1 MANVFTSG
9 SLWYTIE
16 NNCFMTKNN
25 KKVRGGTNVFENDI
39 LVAGGDP
46 GFGAIKLDAG
56 DTKVLFPAVIC
67 KGNERIF
74 STLGNTN
81 VARGSEQEA
90 QIASLDVVVTN
101 NSTGVERHYF
111 MGSLAESLNP
121 NEAHYCWDEDKSTDE
136 EATALLVVALA
147 LAQKT
152 PKANIYLGTGVPVKY
167 YASLKDKYEAELKGS
182 WSVLFRSGPLKGQT
196 RNLTIIR
203 SRVLPQSYGVFI
215 KETLNEYGIPTSPK
229 LFSGY
234 VVVID
239 PGFRTTDIATF
250 YDGVMLDPPNSFSI
264 EKGLKWAYTG
274 VAEKLK
280 EITGEHENPIETDD
294 KELDKIF
301 RVNGGMYPW
310 NNGSI
315 NLNPVMQVMLTQL
328 GTDITREVKKALK
341 PMLGKIHTV
350 IVAGKVGEMIFDHLQ
365 LENKVLIEDPQ
376 FGNATGFRIMAAN
389 LVNSITKK
397 ANTNP

>member
-1 MANVFTSG
+1 M
-9 SLWYTIE
+9 
-16 NNCFMTKNN
+16 
-25 KKVRGGTNVFENDI
+25 FENDI

-67 KGNERIF
+67 QGNERIF
-74 STLGNTN
+74 STLGNPIVT
-81 VARGSEQEA
+81 RGSELEE
-90 QIASLDVVVTN
+90 QIASLDVVVKN
-101 NSTGVERHYF
+101 NSTGVEHHYF
-111 MGSLAESLNP
+111 MGNLAESLNP

-167 YASLKDKYEAELKGS
+167 YAALKDQYEAQLKGS
-182 WSVLFRSGPLKGQT
+182 WSVKFLSGPFKGET
-196 RNLTIIR
+196 RQQTIIR

-215 KETLNEYGIPTSPK
+215 KETLNEFGMPTSPK
-229 LFSGY
+229 LFNGY
-234 VVVID
+234 VIVID

-250 YDGVMLDPPNSFSI
+250 YDGVMLDPPNSFSM

-274 VAEKLK
+274 VADKLK
-280 EITGEHENPIETDD
+280 EMSANHQNPIETNDQ
-294 KELDKIF
+294 ELDKIF
-301 RVNGGMYPW
+301 RVHDGHYPW
-310 NNGSI
+310 HNGTI
-315 NLNPVMQVMLTQL
+315 NLNPVMNQMLAQL
-328 GTDITREVKKALK
+328 GIDISREVKKTLK

-350 IVAGKVGEMIFDHLQ
+350 LVAGKVGELVYEHLQ
-365 LENKVLIEDPQ
+365 LENKILVENPQ

-389 LVNSITKK
+389 LVNNLTKK
-397 ANTNP
+397 ANTNS

>member
-1 MANVFTSG
+1 M
-9 SLWYTIE
+9 IE
-16 NNCFMTKNN
+16 YN
-25 KKVRGGTNVFENDI
+25 RGGTSVLDSEI
-39 LVAGGDP
+39 LVAGADP
-46 GFGAIKLDAG
+46 GFGAIKLDTG
-56 DTKVLFPAVIC
+56 ETKVLFPAVIC

-74 STLGNTN
+74 STLGNSLISK
-81 VARGSEQEA
+81 GSDLET
-90 QIASLDVVVTN
+90 QISSLDVRVKN

-121 NEAHYCWDEDKSTDE
+121 NEAHYCWDEDKSSDE

-147 LAQKT
+147 LAQKS
-152 PKANIYLGTGVPVKY
+152 PKVNVYLGTGVPVKY

-182 WSVLFRSGPLKGQT
+182 FSVTFHSGPMKGLT
-196 RNLTIIR
+196 RQLNILR

-215 KETLNEYGIPTSPK
+215 KETLNEYGIPSSAK

-264 EKGLKWAYTG
+264 EKGLKWAYIG

-280 EITGEHENPIETDD
+280 ELTANHESQIETDD

-301 RVNGGMYPW
+301 RVNGGLYPW

-315 NLNPVMQVMLTQL
+315 NLNPIMKSMLTQL
-328 GTDITREVKKALK
+328 GTDISREVKKALK
-341 PMLGKIHTV
+341 PMLGKLHTV
-350 IVAGKVGEMIFDHLQ
+350 LVSGKVGEMIYENIQ
-365 LENKVLIEDPQ
+365 LENKLLIEDPQ
-376 FGNATGFRIMAAN
+376 FGNATGFRIMAAT
-389 LVNSITKK
+389 LVNNITK
-397 ANTNP
+397 NSIPPV

>member
-1 MANVFTSG
+1 M
-9 SLWYTIE
+9 
-16 NNCFMTKNN
+16 
-25 KKVRGGTNVFENDI
+25 FENDI
-39 LVAGGDP
+39 LVAGADP
-46 GFGAIKLDAG
+46 GFGAIKLDTG

-74 STLGNTN
+74 STLGNTLIN
-81 VARGSEQEA
+81 RGSDLQT
-90 QIASLDVVVTN
+90 QIASLDVIVTN
-101 NSTGVERHYF
+101 NSTGLEKHYF

-121 NEAHYCWDEDKSTDE
+121 NEAHYCWDEDKSSDE

-147 LAQKT
+147 LAQQT
-152 PKANIYLGTGVPVKY
+152 PKTNVYLGTGVPVKY
-167 YASLKDKYEAELKGS
+167 YATLKDKYEAELKGS
-182 WSVLFRSGPLKGQT
+182 FSVKFLSGPLEGTT
-196 RNLTIIR
+196 RHLNILR

-215 KETLNEYGIPTSPK
+215 KETLSDYGIPMNPK

-264 EKGLKWAYTG
+264 EKGLKWAYVG

-280 EITGEHENPIETDD
+280 ELTLNHANPIETDD

-301 RVNGGMYPW
+301 RVNGGQYPW
-310 NNGSI
+310 NNGTI
-315 NLNPVMQVMLTQL
+315 DLNPIMKSMLAQL

-341 PMLGKIHTV
+341 PMLSKLHTV
-350 IVAGKVGEMIFDHLQ
+350 IVAGKVGEMVYEYIQ
-365 LENKVLIEDPQ
+365 MENKTLIEDPQ
-376 FGNATGFRIMAAN
+376 FGNATGFRIMAATLINN
-389 LVNSITKK
+389 LTQK
-397 ANTNP
+397 ADTSA

>member
-1 MANVFTSG
+1 MFDNG
-9 SLWYTIE
+9 
-16 NNCFMTKNN
+16 
-25 KKVRGGTNVFENDI
+25 I

-46 GFGAIKLDAG
+46 GFGAIKLDTG
-56 DTKVLFPAVIC
+56 ETRVLFPAVIC

-74 STLGNTN
+74 STLGNTPLGK
-81 VARGSEQEA
+81 GSDLET
-90 QIASLDVVVTN
+90 QIASLDVIVTN

-136 EATALLVVALA
+136 EATALLIVAIA
-147 LAQKT
+147 LAQPT
-152 PKANIYLGTGVPVKY
+152 DKANVYLGTGVPVKY
-167 YASLKDKYEAELKGS
+167 YAALKEKYEAELKGS
-182 WSVLFRSGPLKGQT
+182 FSVTFKSGPLAAQT
-196 RNLTIIR
+196 RSLNILR

-215 KETLNEYGIPTSPK
+215 KETLNEYGIPSHPK

-250 YDGVMLDPPNSFSI
+250 YDGVMLDPPNSFSL

-280 EITGEHENPIETDD
+280 EMTSAHENPIETDD

-301 RVNGGMYPW
+301 RVNGGFYPW
-310 NNGSI
+310 NNGAI
-315 NLNPVMQVMLTQL
+315 NLNPVMKTMLAQL
-328 GTDITREVKKALK
+328 GTDISREVKKALK

-350 IVAGKVGEMIFDHLQ
+350 LVAGKVGELIFSDLQ
-365 LENKVLIEDPQ
+365 LENKVLIQDPQ

-389 LVNSITKK
+389 LVNNLTKK
-397 ANTNP
+397 ANANQ

>member
-1 MANVFTSG
+1 M
-9 SLWYTIE
+9 
-16 NNCFMTKNN
+16 
-25 KKVRGGTNVFENDI
+25 FESDI
-39 LVAGGDP
+39 LVAGADP
-46 GFGAIKLDAG
+46 GFGAIKLDTG
-56 DTKVLFPAVIC
+56 DKKVLFPAVIC

-74 STLGNTN
+74 STLGNTLIN
-81 VARGSEQEA
+81 KGSEIET
-90 QIASLDVVVTN
+90 QIASLDVIVKN
-101 NSTGVERHYF
+101 NSTGVEKHYF

-121 NEAHYCWDEDKSTDE
+121 NEAHYCWDEDKSSDE

-147 LAQKT
+147 LAQQS
-152 PKANIYLGTGVPVKY
+152 PKANVYLGTGVPVKY

-182 WSVLFRSGPLKGQT
+182 FSVTFRSGPMEGTT
-196 RNLTIIR
+196 RQLNILR

-215 KETLNEYGIPTSPK
+215 KETLNEYGIPTNAK
-229 LFSGY
+229 LFGGY

-264 EKGLKWAYTG
+264 EKGLKWAYIG

-280 EITGEHENPIETDD
+280 ELTSSHANPIETDD

-301 RVNGGMYPW
+301 RVNDGLYPW
-310 NNGSI
+310 NNGTI
-315 NLNPVMQVMLTQL
+315 NLNPIMKSMLNQL

-341 PMLGKIHTV
+341 PMLGKLHTV
-350 IVAGKVGEMIFDHLQ
+350 LVAGKVGEMVYEHIQ
-365 LENKVLIEDPQ
+365 MENKTLIDDPQ

-389 LVNSITKK
+389 LVNSITNKS
-397 ANTNP
+397 NPSA

>member
-1 MANVFTSG
+1 MFDSG
-9 SLWYTIE
+9 
-16 NNCFMTKNN
+16 
-25 KKVRGGTNVFENDI
+25 I

-46 GFGAIKLDAG
+46 GFGAIKLDTG
-56 DTKVLFPAVIC
+56 ETKVLFPAVIC

-74 STLGNTN
+74 STLGNTLIN
-81 VARGSEQEA
+81 KGSDLET
-90 QIASLDVVVTN
+90 QIISLDVIVKN
-101 NSTGVERHYF
+101 NGTGVERHYF

-136 EATALLVVALA
+136 EATALLIVALA
-147 LAQKT
+147 LAQQTEKS
-152 PKANIYLGTGVPVKY
+152 NVYLGTGVPVKY
-167 YASLKDKYEAELKGS
+167 YAGLKEKYESELKGS
-182 WSVLFRSGPLKGQT
+182 FSVTFLSGPYAGQT
-196 RNLTIIR
+196 RSLNILR

-215 KETLNEYGIPTSPK
+215 KETLNEYGIPNNPK

-250 YDGVMLDPPNSFSI
+250 YDGVMLDPPNSFSL

-274 VAEKLK
+274 IAEKIK
-280 EITGEHENPIETDD
+280 EMTSSHENPIETDD

-301 RVNGGMYPW
+301 RVNGGLYPW
-310 NNGSI
+310 NNGAI
-315 NLNPVMQVMLTQL
+315 NLNPVMKNMLNQL
-328 GTDITREVKKALK
+328 GTDISREVKKALK

-350 IVAGKVGEMIFDHLQ
+350 LVAGKVGELIFDDLQ
-365 LENKVLIEDPQ
+365 LENKILIQDPQ

-389 LVNSITKK
+389 LVNNLTKK
-397 ANTNP
+397 ANAAP

>member
-1 MANVFTSG
+1 
-9 SLWYTIE
+9 
-16 NNCFMTKNN
+16 
-25 KKVRGGTNVFENDI
+25 VFENDI

-46 GFGAIKLDAG
+46 GFGAIKLDVG
-56 DTKVLFPAVIC
+56 DRKVLFPAVIC
-67 KGNERIF
+67 QGNERIF
-74 STLGNTN
+74 STLGNAIVT
-81 VARGSEQEA
+81 RGSELEG
-90 QIASLDVVVTN
+90 QINSLDVVVKN
-101 NSTGVERHYF
+101 NSTGAENHYF
-111 MGSLAESLNP
+111 MGNLAENLNP

-167 YASLKDKYEAELKGS
+167 YAALKDKYEAQLKGS
-182 WSVLFRSGPLKGQT
+182 WSVAFLSGPFKGQT
-196 RNLTIIR
+196 RQLTIIR

-215 KETLNEYGIPTSPK
+215 KETLNEYGMPISPK
-229 LFSGY
+229 LFNGY

-280 EITGEHENPIETDD
+280 EMSANHQNPIETDD
-294 KELDKIF
+294 QELDKIF
-301 RVNGGMYPW
+301 RVHGGQYPW
-310 NNGSI
+310 SNGTI
-315 NLNPVMQVMLTQL
+315 NLNPVMNQMLAQL
-328 GTDITREVKKALK
+328 GTDISREVKKAMK

-350 IVAGKVGEMIFDHLQ
+350 LVAGKVGELVFEHLQ

-389 LVNSITKK
+389 LVNSLTKK
-397 ANTNP
+397 ANVNP

>member
-1 MANVFTSG
+1 MFDS
-9 SLWYTIE
+9 
-16 NNCFMTKNN
+16 
-25 KKVRGGTNVFENDI
+25 DI
-39 LVAGGDP
+39 LVAGADP
-46 GFGAIKLDAG
+46 GFGAIKLDTG
-56 DTKVLFPAVIC
+56 DKKVLFPAVIC

-74 STLGNTN
+74 STLGNTLIN
-81 VARGSEQEA
+81 KGSEIET
-90 QIASLDVVVTN
+90 QIASLDVIVKN
-101 NSTGVERHYF
+101 NSTGVEKHYF

-121 NEAHYCWDEDKSTDE
+121 NEAHYCWDEDKSSDE

-147 LAQKT
+147 LAQQS
-152 PKANIYLGTGVPVKY
+152 PKANVYLGTGVPVKY

-182 WSVLFRSGPLKGQT
+182 FSVTFRSGPMEGTT
-196 RNLTIIR
+196 RQLNILR

-215 KETLNEYGIPTSPK
+215 KETLNEYGIPTNAK
-229 LFSGY
+229 LFGGY

-264 EKGLKWAYTG
+264 EKGLKWAYIG

-280 EITGEHENPIETDD
+280 ELTSSHANPIETDD

-301 RVNGGMYPW
+301 RVNDGLYPW
-310 NNGSI
+310 NNGTI
-315 NLNPVMQVMLTQL
+315 NLNPIMKSMLNQL

-341 PMLGKIHTV
+341 PMLGKLHTV
-350 IVAGKVGEMIFDHLQ
+350 LVAGKVGEMVYEHIQ
-365 LENKVLIEDPQ
+365 MENKTLIDDPQ

-389 LVNSITKK
+389 LVNNITNKS
-397 ANTNP
+397 NPSA

>member
-1 MANVFTSG
+1 M
-9 SLWYTIE
+9 
-16 NNCFMTKNN
+16 
-25 KKVRGGTNVFENDI
+25 FENDI

-56 DTKVLFPAVIC
+56 DRKVLFPAVIC
-67 KGNERIF
+67 QGNERIF
-74 STLGNTN
+74 STLGNPIVT
-81 VARGSEQEA
+81 RGSELDE
-90 QIASLDVVVTN
+90 QIASLDVVVRN

-111 MGSLAESLNP
+111 MGNLAESLNP

-167 YASLKDKYEAELKGS
+167 YAVLKDQYEAQLKGS
-182 WSVLFRSGPLKGQT
+182 WSVKFLSGPYKGEERQ
-196 RNLTIIR
+196 LTIIR

-215 KETLNEYGIPTSPK
+215 KETLNEYGMPTSPK
-229 LFSGY
+229 LFNGY

-280 EITGEHENPIETDD
+280 EMSMSQRNPIETDD
-294 KELDKIF
+294 QELDKIF
-301 RVNGGMYPW
+301 RVHGGYYPW
-310 NNGSI
+310 HNGTI
-315 NLNPVMQVMLTQL
+315 NLNPVMNQMLAQL
-328 GTDITREVKKALK
+328 GTDISREVKKVLK

-350 IVAGKVGEMIFDHLQ
+350 LVAGKVGELVYDYLQ
-365 LENKVLIEDPQ
+365 LENKVLIDDPQ

-389 LVNSITKK
+389 LVNSLTKK
-397 ANTNP
+397 TNSNS

>member
-1 MANVFTSG
+1 M
-9 SLWYTIE
+9 
-16 NNCFMTKNN
+16 
-25 KKVRGGTNVFENDI
+25 FENDI
-39 LVAGGDP
+39 LIAGGDP

-56 DTKVLFPAVIC
+56 DKKILFPAVIC
-67 KGNERIF
+67 KGHERIF
-74 STLGNTN
+74 STLGNASMT
-81 VARGSEQEA
+81 RGTEEEM

-101 NSTGVERHYF
+101 HASGVSCHYF

-147 LAQKT
+147 IAQKE
-152 PKANIYLGTGVPVKY
+152 PKSNIYLGTGVPVKY
-167 YASLKDKYEAELKGS
+167 YSPLKDKYEAELKGT
-182 WSVLFRSGPLKGQT
+182 WSVSFRSGPFKGQT
-196 RNLTIIR
+196 RQLTIIR
-203 SRVLPQSYGVFI
+203 SRVLPQSYGAFI
-215 KETLNEYGIPTSPK
+215 KETLNEFGIPTSPK

-280 EITGEHENPIETDD
+280 ELTAKHENPIETDD

-301 RVNGGMYPW
+301 RVNKGMYPW
-310 NNGSI
+310 NNGAI
-315 NLNPVMQVMLTQL
+315 DLNPIMEEMLKQL
-328 GTDITREVKKALK
+328 GTDISREVKKSLK

-350 IVAGKVGEMIFDHLQ
+350 LVAGKVGEMTFEHLQ
-365 LENKVLIEDPQ
+365 FENKTLIENPQ

-389 LVNSITKK
+389 LVNNITKK
-397 ANTNP
+397 NDGNS

>member
-1 MANVFTSG
+1 M
-9 SLWYTIE
+9 
-16 NNCFMTKNN
+16 
-25 KKVRGGTNVFENDI
+25 FENDI
-39 LVAGGDP
+39 LVAGADP
-46 GFGAIKLDAG
+46 GFGAIKLDTG
-56 DTKVLFPAVIC
+56 ETKVLFPAVIC

-74 STLGNTN
+74 STLGNTLIS
-81 VARGSEQEA
+81 RGSVLET
-90 QIASLDVVVTN
+90 QIASLDVIVTN
-101 NSTGVERHYF
+101 NSTGAEKHYF

-121 NEAHYCWDEDKSTDE
+121 NEAHYCWDEDKSSDE

-147 LAQKT
+147 LAQHS
-152 PKANIYLGTGVPVKY
+152 PRVNVYLGTGVPVKY
-167 YASLKDKYEAELKGS
+167 YGSLREKYEAELKGS
-182 WSVLFRSGPLKGQT
+182 FSVEFRSGPMEGMRRQL
-196 RNLTIIR
+196 NILR

-264 EKGLKWAYTG
+264 EKGLKWAYIG

-280 EITGEHENPIETDD
+280 EITSKHENPVETDD

-301 RVNGGMYPW
+301 RVNGGLYPW
-310 NNGSI
+310 NNGAI
-315 NLNPVMQVMLTQL
+315 NLNPIMNSMLTQL
-328 GTDITREVKKALK
+328 GTDISREVKKALR

-350 IVAGKVGEMIFDHLQ
+350 LVAGKVGEMVFKHIQ
-365 LENKVLIEDPQ
+365 LENKLLIDDPQ
-376 FGNATGFRIMAAN
+376 FGNATGFRIMAST
-389 LVNSITKK
+389 LVNNITKK
-397 ANTNP
+397 ENTSA

>member
-1 MANVFTSG
+1 M
-9 SLWYTIE
+9 WYTMD
-16 NNCFMTKNN
+16 NNSREIRNSTKW
-25 KKVRGGTNVFENDI
+25 RGGAPVFENDI

-46 GFGAIKLDAG
+46 GFGAIKLDTG

-74 STLGNTN
+74 STLGNMN
-81 VARGSEQEA
+81 VGRGTDEEM
-90 QIASLDVVVTN
+90 QINSLDVIVTN
-101 NSTGVERHYF
+101 HSTGVSRHYF

-147 LAQKT
+147 IAQKE

-167 YASLKDKYEAELKGS
+167 YAALKDKYEAELKGS
-182 WSVLFRSGPLKGQT
+182 WSVTFRSGPFKGQT
-196 RNLTIIR
+196 RQLTIIR

-215 KETLNEYGIPTSPK
+215 KETLNEYGIPISPK

-239 PGFRTTDIATF
+239 PGFRTTDVATF

-280 EITGEHENPIETDD
+280 EMTINHENPIETDD

-301 RVNGGMYPW
+301 RMNEGLYPW
-310 NNGSI
+310 NTGTI
-315 NLNPVMQVMLTQL
+315 NLNPVMQDMLQQL
-328 GTDITREVKKALK
+328 GTDISREVKKSLK

-350 IVAGKVGEMIFDHLQ
+350 IVAGKVGEMVVDHLQ
-365 LENKVLIEDPQ
+365 FENKVLIDNPQ

-389 LVNSITKK
+389 LVNNLTKK
-397 ANTNP
+397 ANANP